1 MGLRDREWGRDVDGC
16 SIQVLGV
23 IKLEDATTQ
32 GKSRR
37 MREETQDQI

>member
-1 MGLRDREWGRDVDGC
+1 MWTAAASRSYE
-16 SIQVLGV
+16 V